1 MRFRPRAPMALWL
14 LASAVAMVASVA
26 SADESEEAGAAAIAR
41 LLEIGW
47 DASPSARK
55 AADQQTYEVAR
66 LVGRDPRALTA
77 SWLVLLQQRRYDE
90 AVQRLDTLLAIVP
103 DDLQALRAKA
113 WCQTL
118 LKNYEGAMLTASTL
132 SELLAAKPAETK
144 EDAAEHTELI
154 GFLGRLLGFL
164 AGPAA
169 EAVNQDARKSLEREI
184 VGRLGESQKTIFE
197 DARNGVMAKFIETT
211 DATVEERER
220 VVEEA
225 AAEKAKTLEEIAA
238 EREEA
243 LARRAVLDERKNKLQ
258 GELRDELA
266 EVQKED
272 QPLVQELAV
281 LQARA
286 DALSRELVNYL
297 NQMERLERQAATSRD
312 PNVQRR
318 LYAEADRWDAAASR
332 VDADLQ
338 TVRQFAQGVQGQRA
352 VLARRVAQAQ
362 ANAAGQIKRID
373 SELAEMAKREKRNE
387 GIEKR
392 LNRQTAGPSSRT
404 RALSAA
410 ASALSTYD
418 QLPLEEAKA
427 KLLEKLR

>member
-1 MRFRPRAPMALWL
+1 MRSRLRSLGAAWL
-14 LASAVAMVASVA
+14 LASAAVVAMPRVA
-26 SADESEEAGAAAIAR
+26 SAEEAGAAAIAR
-41 LLEIGW
+41 LLEVGW
-47 DASPSARK
+47 DGSPAARK
-55 AADQQTYEVAR
+55 AADQQTFEVAR

-77 SWLVLLQQRRYDE
+77 SWLVLIQQRRYEE

-113 WCQTL
+113 WCHTL

-132 SELLAAKPAETK
+132 SELLADKPAETA
-144 EDAAEHTELI
+144 DAAAGHAELI

-169 EAVNQDARKSLEREI
+169 DAVNQDARKSLEREI
-184 VGRLGESQKTIFE
+184 AGRLDESQKAIFE
-197 DARNGVMAKFIETT
+197 DARNGVLSKFIETT

-220 VVEEA
+220 VAEEA
-225 AAEKAKTLEEIAA
+225 AADKVKTLEEIAA

-243 LARRAVLDERKNKLQ
+243 LARQTVLEERKNKLQ

-272 QPLVQELAV
+272 QPLVQELSA
-281 LQARA
+281 LQARSEI
-286 DALSRELVNYL
+286 LSRDLLSYL
-297 NQMERLERQAATSRD
+297 GQVDRFERQAAASRD
-312 PNVQRR
+312 PNQQRR

-332 VDADLQ
+332 ADADLQ
-338 TVRQFAQGVQGQRA
+338 AVRQFAQGVQGQRA
-352 VLARRVAQAQ
+352 VLARRAAQAQ
-362 ANAAGQIKRID
+362 ANAASQIKRID
-373 SELAEMAKREKRNE
+373 SELVEMAKREKRNA

-392 LNRQTAGPSSRT
+392 LNRQAVGPTSRG

-410 ASALSTYD
+410 ATALSTYD

-427 KLLEKLR
+427 KLLETLR